1 VLRYSEALKSTILS
15 KTEIPAGA
23 EEEVELR
30 AWTVQAVE
38 RLKAVLA
45 ADHSID
51 RMSIQVDWFL
61 WEEGERKAIAGELP
75 PHHRTRTTFY

>member
-1 VLRYSEALKSTILS
+1 MNGGVLRW
-15 KTEIPAGA
+15 GGGVRRA

-51 RMSIQVDWFL
+51 RMSIQV
-61 WEEGERKAIAGELP
+61 
-75 PHHRTRTTFY
+75 